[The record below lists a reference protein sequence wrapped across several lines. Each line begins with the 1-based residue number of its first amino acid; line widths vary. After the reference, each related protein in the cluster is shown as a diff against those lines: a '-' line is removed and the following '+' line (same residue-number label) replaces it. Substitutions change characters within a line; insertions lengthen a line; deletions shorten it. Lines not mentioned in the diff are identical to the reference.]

1 LKRYVLHS
9 WSLSS
14 EHYVPSQHLPFLPHD
29 QKEHIRGAMMHLLSS
44 QDHFIRDLA
53 ANIVPKIAGADW
65 PNDWPGFLP
74 QLSSVIA
81 DSNDTNQII
90 SVLKV
95 LGGVFFLFLIDDRIH
110 FRDIDG

>member
-1 LKRYVLHS
+1 
-9 WSLSS
+9 
-14 EHYVPSQHLPFLPHD
+14 
-29 QKEHIRGAMMHLLSS
+29 MMHLLCS

-95 LGGVFFLFLIDDRIH
+95 LRGILSSFDVDYRIH
-110 FRDIDG
+110 FGDIDR